1 MNETWKTILSPA
13 EGSFKEK
20 GSRFLSYIYPVKE
33 EDEIKEIL
41 ASLRKEHH
49 SARHHCFAW
58 QLGTSPPRTR
68 ANDDGEPPSTAGKPI
83 LGQLISS
90 GLTNVLLV
98 VVRYFGGRL
107 LGVPGLIHAY
117 REAASSAVSN
127 AETVEISSEK
137 EYRLDF
143 SFSELN
149 TVMLIIKKEGYAVKK
164 RDFSDRCLIEF
175 SVSTAEAPKAETM
188 LRAVY
193 GVKITEICPSG
204 EK

>member
-1 MNETWKTILSPA
+1 MNETWKTIQSPA
-13 EGSFKEK
+13 EGSFREK

-33 EDEIKEIL
+33 EEEIKEIL

-49 SARHHCFAW
+49 SARHHCYAW

-83 LGQLISS
+83 LGQLVSS

-117 REAASSAVSN
+117 REAAASAVNN
-127 AETVEISSEK
+127 AETAEIISEK
-137 EYRLDF
+137 EYQLDF

-149 TVMLIIKKEGYAVKK
+149 AVMLIIKKEGYTVIK
-164 RDFSDRCLIEF
+164 RDFSDRCLLEF
-175 SVSTAEAPKAETM
+175 SVSTAEAPRAESLLGAM
-188 LRAVY
+188 N
-193 GVKITEICPSG
+193 GVKITEI
-204 EK
+204 